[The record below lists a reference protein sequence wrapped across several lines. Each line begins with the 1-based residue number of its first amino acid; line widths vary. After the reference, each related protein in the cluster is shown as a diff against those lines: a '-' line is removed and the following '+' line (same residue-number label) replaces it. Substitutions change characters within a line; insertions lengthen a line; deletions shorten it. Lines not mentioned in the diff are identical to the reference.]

1 MLSKKALQLW
11 GITLCSGDN
20 PTKVATFYSVLQD
33 ANQPN
38 IAALD
43 KDFPH
48 NFYLMVLFATAL
60 VNMFEPRLSKQL
72 PEHPDGQFKKIDELK
87 EEFAENLFLDKVFGS
102 ESSLDRQTWE
112 KNVLM
117 QASWI
122 LDSNNVRKQ
131 VYGWLD

>member
-1 MLSKKALQLW
+1 
-11 GITLCSGDN
+11 
-20 PTKVATFYSVLQD
+20 
-33 ANQPN
+33 
-38 IAALD
+38 
-43 KDFPH
+43 
-48 NFYLMVLFATAL
+48 MVLFATAL

-131 VYGWLD
+131 VYGWLDSKK